1 MKKNLNYYS
10 HYSDSH
16 RDPAFRYLRSK
27 YDWAGEAKYY
37 ALKNI
42 IATAENC
49 MLDISKPFLLGCY
62 ADEIDLS
69 LDEFKKYLEFL
80 ESECMLITRVDNS
93 ITTPDLQE
101 NLSKVMR
108 DRQSAK
114 RRKAGSPELP
124 ESSAKL
130 FDISAEL
137 NNKERKKEI
146 NY

>member
-16 RDPAFRYLRSK
+16 RDPAFRYLRSR
-27 YDWAGEAKYY
+27 YDWEGEAKYY

-42 IATAENC
+42 ISAAENC

-62 ADEIDLS
+62 ADELDFS
-69 LDEFKKYLEFL
+69 LDEFKEYLHFL

-93 ITTPDLQE
+93 ITVSDLQE

-108 DRQSAK
+108 DRQNAK
-114 RRKAGSPELP
+114 RRKAGSSEHS

-130 FDISAEL
+130 FNISDEL

-146 NY
+146 NH